1 MASTFIIMGNK
12 LKLMIEQ
19 TKIHAE
25 ALKDSAVT
33 QAKIQAENEK
43 AEVQNI
49 IFILIRNRFP
59 FENKLLLIIFNGFLM
74 DYFM

>member
-43 AEVQNI
+43 AEVQPKMQCFLF
-49 IFILIRNRFP
+49 IFGLEILKMKFWSAFQIS
-59 FENKLLLIIFNGFLM
+59 
-74 DYFM
+74 

>member
-1 MASTFIIMGNK
+1 MASSLVFMANK

-19 TKIHAE
+19 VRIQTE

-43 AEVQNI
+43 AEVYAVFYKKQTSC
-49 IFILIRNRFP
+49 L
-59 FENKLLLIIFNGFLM
+59 NG
-74 DYFM
+74 

>member
-1 MASTFIIMGNK
+1 MASSLVFMANK

-19 TKIHAE
+19 VRIQTE

-43 AEVQNI
+43 AEVYAV
-49 IFILIRNRFP
+49 
-59 FENKLLLIIFNGFLM
+59 FL
-74 DYFM
+74 

>member
-43 AEVQNI
+43 AEVS
-49 IFILIRNRFP
+49 LLDKM
-59 FENKLLLIIFNGFLM
+59 KLHLNPKYNVFNF
-74 DYFM
+74 

>member
-1 MASTFIIMGNK
+1 MANK

-43 AEVQNI
+43 AEVH
-49 IFILIRNRFP
+49 
-59 FENKLLLIIFNGFLM
+59 
-74 DYFM
+74 